1 MKALVNAEIK
11 TIIVKAAGVE
21 GTPVVGNVY
30 EYSLLAKDNEE
41 LGLKKGDVVLANG
54 TPVRLK
60 SWDKKDFDATKIS
73 DKVVVVY
80 NKDLDTVIDATKLI
94 AKDGVV
100 TLEGEEIYEGALSYY
115 EGAEY
120 IFIQYATK

>member
-1 MKALVNAEIK
+1 M
-11 TIIVKAAGVE
+11 
-21 GTPVVGNVY
+21 
-30 EYSLLAKDNEE
+30 LATSTNTASSRK
-41 LGLKKGDVVLANG
+41 
-54 TPVRLK
+54 K
-60 SWDKKDFDATKIS
+60 SWDKKDFDATKLS

-100 TLEGEEIYEGALSYY
+100 TLEGEEIYEGALSIY

-120 IFIQYATK
+120 ILIWIQYK